1 MKLLRTSLHTANDL
15 AGAIWYGG
23 NIFGITAMNPAVS
36 QAGSHE
42 ERGAVANQAWEN
54 FIPMGL
60 GSALLFGVTYAA
72 MRFDE
77 PRLSNPNLR
86 ALTTIRDIS
95 AASMVA
101 LTLAG
106 GVLNRITAES
116 VPGDRT
122 PMEDGLTP
130 AEEAPAPAKQS
141 LLGLRLIAAGNLIA
155 GTTYFVTTAI
165 QEQALMEQGPMGRF
179 ALPFQ
184 RASRAG
190 SVALEAAK
198 GLAAAEML
206 RRGVR
211 MIGEGIG
218 VRQPEP
224 RSRWQQI
231 GDQARLQAQQIGGQ
245 ARHIGG
251 QARHVWEER
260 VAHAR

>member
-1 MKLLRTSLHTANDL
+1 MKLLRTTLHTANDL

-23 NIFGITAMNPAVS
+23 NVFGITAMNPAVS
-36 QAGSHE
+36 KAATYE
-42 ERGAVANQAWEN
+42 ERGAVTNQAWEN

-60 GSALLFGVTYAA
+60 GSALLFGATYAA

-77 PRLSNPNLR
+77 PRLSDPSLR
-86 ALTTIRDIS
+86 TLTTIRDIS

-116 VPGDRT
+116 VAGDRT
-122 PMEDGLTP
+122 PMKDGLTP
-130 AEEAPAPAKQS
+130 AEEAPEPAKQS
-141 LLGLRLIAAGNLIA
+141 LLGLRLVAAGNLIA

-165 QEQALMEQGPMGRF
+165 QEQALMEQGPFGRL

-184 RASRAG
+184 RASRMG
-190 SVALEAAK
+190 GVALEAAK

-211 MIGEGIG
+211 MVGEGIG
-218 VRQPEP
+218 VRRPAP
-224 RSRWQQI
+224 RSRWQQL
-231 GDQARLQAQQIGGQ
+231 GDQARFQ
-245 ARHIGG
+245 ARHAGEQARHVG
-251 QARHVWEER
+251 EQARHVWQER
-260 VAHAR
+260 VAHSR